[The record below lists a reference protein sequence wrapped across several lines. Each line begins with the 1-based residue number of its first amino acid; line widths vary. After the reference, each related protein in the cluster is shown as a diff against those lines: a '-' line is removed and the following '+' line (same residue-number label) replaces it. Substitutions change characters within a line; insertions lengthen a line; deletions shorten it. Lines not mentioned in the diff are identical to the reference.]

1 LDFLTRIIA
10 EKRARLE
17 ESKRARTIEDL
28 RAESLDARQG
38 AKSHALCA
46 ALRPGMATNI
56 IAEIKRASPS
66 KGIIRM
72 DINPSA
78 LARMYEAGGAVAIS
92 VLTEEDHFLGSLDD
106 LRAVRAAT
114 GLPVLRKDF
123 IFDDF
128 QIYET
133 AAAGADALL
142 LIVAALDG
150 RQLMHLRRVTEDDMG
165 MDALL
170 EVHTSEELGRALKAG
185 GSLIGVNNRDLHTFD
200 VALDTSVRLA
210 GEIPGHCIAVS
221 ESGLGT
227 GGDLR
232 RLRGFGYS
240 GFLIGESL
248 MRSGDPEGDLRAL
261 REEAGNT
268 EDIRNTSGVVSN
280 RDS

>member
-1 LDFLTRIIA
+1 VDFLTQIIA
-10 EKRARLE
+10 EKRARLA
-17 ESKRARTIEDL
+17 ESKRAWTIEDL
-28 RAESLDARQG
+28 RAQSLDARQN
-38 AKSHALCA
+38 AKSHTLSA
-46 ALRPGMATNI
+46 ALRPGRAINI

-66 KGIIRM
+66 KGMIRS
-72 DINPSA
+72 DVNPSA
-78 LARMYEAGGAVAIS
+78 LARMYEAGGAVGIS

-106 LRAVRAAT
+106 LRAVRAAVE
-114 GLPVLRKDF
+114 LPVLRKDF
-123 IFDDF
+123 IFDEF

-142 LIVAALDG
+142 LIVAALDD
-150 RQLMHLRRVTEDDMG
+150 RQLMGLRRITEDEMG

-200 VALDTSVRLA
+200 VSLDTSVRLA

-221 ESGLGT
+221 ESGLRT
-227 GGDLR
+227 GDDLL

-248 MRSGDPEGDLRAL
+248 MRSGDPERALRAL
-261 REEAGNT
+261 REEVGTT
-268 EDIRNTSGVVSN
+268 EDTRNASGVVAN
-280 RDS
+280 LDR